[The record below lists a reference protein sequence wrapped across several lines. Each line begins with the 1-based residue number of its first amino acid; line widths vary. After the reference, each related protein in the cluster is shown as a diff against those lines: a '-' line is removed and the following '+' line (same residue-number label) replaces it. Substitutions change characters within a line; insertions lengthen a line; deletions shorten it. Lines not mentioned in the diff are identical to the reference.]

1 VTFPSYVAVVPSFAD
16 RDTAERVA
24 ETLVSE
30 RLAACAQLLGP
41 QHSIYRWKDAI
52 EHATEWRV
60 ELKTAAARLTALE
73 RRLLELHPYEV
84 PECIALPIVHGSDAY
99 LRWLAEETESA

>member
-1 VTFPSYVAVVPSFAD
+1 VTFPSYVAVVTSFAD

-24 ETLVSE
+24 ETLVAE

-52 EHATEWRV
+52 EHATEWRL

-84 PECIALPIVHGSDAY
+84 PECVALPIVHGSDAY

>member
-1 VTFPSYVAVVPSFAD
+1 VTFPSYVAVVTSFAD

>member
-1 VTFPSYVAVVPSFAD
+1 MAFPSYVTLITAVAD
-16 RDTAERVA
+16 RETAERIA
-24 ETLVSE
+24 DTLVAE
-30 RLAACAQLLGP
+30 RLAACAQVLGP
-41 QHSIYRWKDAI
+41 QTSVYRWKGAV
-52 EHATEWRV
+52 ERASEWRL
-60 ELKTAAARLTALE
+60 ELKTAASRLSALE

>member
-1 VTFPSYVAVVPSFAD
+1 MTFPSYVAVVTSFAD

-24 ETLVSE
+24 ETLVAE

-52 EHATEWRV
+52 EHATEWRL

-84 PECIALPIVHGSDAY
+84 PECVALPIVHGSDAY

>member
-1 VTFPSYVAVVPSFAD
+1 VTFPSYVAVVTSVAD
-16 RDTAERVA
+16 RETAERIA
-24 ETLVSE
+24 ETLVTE
-30 RLAACAQLLGP
+30 RLAACAQVLGP
-41 QHSIYRWKDAI
+41 QTSVYRWKDRL
-52 EHATEWRV
+52 ERATEWRL

-73 RRLLELHPYEV
+73 RRLLELHPYDV